1 MIIIK
6 SITQIIG
13 IFITDIDAFC
23 VNSSTRLSR
32 LYQIM
37 TSQPSAGLKIFATF
51 LLTSLIRSSK
61 NMHCIG
67 FLWTFSGRKSDLCLL
82 EDKFVWIT
90 PIEFQWLLVGSRY
103 ETEEISFPFSFSVCQ
118 IFCVKKENMFSFCV
132 RKISV
137 ERRSSERRRSQST
150 LLAAMMQWGRLLF
163 PSYKPASN
171 VLLMEEILLLL
182 FFKAEVQHLFMKC
195 IAPNGAPHQDKFS
208 DFRHSLKKNYI
219 FRANLKNP
227 KIGA

>member
-1 MIIIK
+1 
-6 SITQIIG
+6 
-13 IFITDIDAFC
+13 
-23 VNSSTRLSR
+23 
-32 LYQIM
+32 M
-37 TSQPSAGLKIFATF
+37 TSQTSAGLKIFATF
-51 LLTSLIRSSK
+51 LLTSLIKSSK

-137 ERRSSERRRSQST
+137 ERRSRESRRSQST

-171 VLLMEEILLLL
+171 VLLMEEISLLL
-182 FFKAEVQHLFMKC
+182 FFQVEVQHLLMKC
-195 IAPNGAPHQDKFS
+195 IAPIRVSSVISVIP
-208 DFRHSLKKNYI
+208 
-219 FRANLKNP
+219 
-227 KIGA
+227 

>member
-1 MIIIK
+1 MITIK
-6 SITQIIG
+6 SMIPQIIG
-13 IFITDIDAFC
+13 IFITDIGAFC

-32 LYQIM
+32 LSQIM
-37 TSQPSAGLKIFATF
+37 TSQTSAGLKIFATF
-51 LLTSLIRSSK
+51 LRTSLIISSK

-137 ERRSSERRRSQST
+137 ERRSRESRRSQST
-150 LLAAMMQWGRLLF
+150 LLAAMM
-163 PSYKPASN
+163 
-171 VLLMEEILLLL
+171 
-182 FFKAEVQHLFMKC
+182 
-195 IAPNGAPHQDKFS
+195 
-208 DFRHSLKKNYI
+208 
-219 FRANLKNP
+219 
-227 KIGA
+227 

>member
-1 MIIIK
+1 MCLFHRVFFHLLISVLCLFFLRISIQCVTLLLQTLVQRAPVTHKYTIITIMVSKIKITITIK

-32 LYQIM
+32 LSQIM
-37 TSQPSAGLKIFATF
+37 TNQTLAGLKIFATF
-51 LLTSLIRSSK
+51 LRTSLIKSSK

-137 ERRSSERRRSQST
+137 ERRSRESRRSQST
-150 LLAAMMQWGRLLF
+150 LLAAMM
-163 PSYKPASN
+163 
-171 VLLMEEILLLL
+171 
-182 FFKAEVQHLFMKC
+182 
-195 IAPNGAPHQDKFS
+195 
-208 DFRHSLKKNYI
+208 
-219 FRANLKNP
+219 
-227 KIGA
+227 

>member
-1 MIIIK
+1 MITIK

-32 LYQIM
+32 LSQIM
-37 TSQPSAGLKIFATF
+37 SSQTLAGLKIFATF
-51 LLTSLIRSSK
+51 LRTSLITSSK

-137 ERRSSERRRSQST
+137 ERRSRESRRSQST

-171 VLLMEEILLLL
+171 VLLMEEILLIL
-182 FFKAEVQHLFMKC
+182 FLKVEVQHIFMKC
-195 IAPNGAPHQDKFS
+195 IAPIRVSSVISVIP
-208 DFRHSLKKNYI
+208 
-219 FRANLKNP
+219 
-227 KIGA
+227 